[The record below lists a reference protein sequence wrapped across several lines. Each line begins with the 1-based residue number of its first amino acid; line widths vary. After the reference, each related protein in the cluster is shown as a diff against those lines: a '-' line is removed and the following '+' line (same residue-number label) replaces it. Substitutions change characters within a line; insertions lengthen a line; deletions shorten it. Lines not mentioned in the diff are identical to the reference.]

1 MEKLKYVKVTTKNLD
16 IAYQIQANE
25 WPEDK
30 DYNNFLETAKLNDDK
45 NVNYIVY
52 HDKKPIG
59 ITGVY
64 VEDIDKSTMWLNW
77 YCVVPEERG
86 KGFGKKILLDT
97 IKYCKKF
104 DDIEY
109 FRIDTSFNI
118 KRASSRLYLQ
128 VMDIIEKY
136 TAEDDESY
144 KSGNYICSK
153 RLKDNVDYLPW
164 NNKNLHL
171 RDYYSKCKDND

>member
-59 ITGVY
+59 ITDVY

-86 KGFGKKILLDT
+86 KGFGKK
-97 IKYCKKF
+97 
-104 DDIEY
+104 
-109 FRIDTSFNI
+109 NI
-118 KRASSRLYLQ
+118 A
-128 VMDIIEKY
+128 
-136 TAEDDESY
+136 
-144 KSGNYICSK
+144 
-153 RLKDNVDYLPW
+153 
-164 NNKNLHL
+164 
-171 RDYYSKCKDND
+171 